1 MHQQVEPLFVAQQH
15 GNAYRGEVLDG
26 KTYQIL
32 LITAHLYV
40 TEAIAKV
47 AARRMWEAQQA
58 EVAA

>member
-1 MHQQVEPLFVAQQH
+1 MHQQPLFVAQQH
-15 GNAYRGEVLDG
+15 GNAFQGEVLDG

-32 LITAHLYV
+32 MITAHLYV

-47 AARRMWEAQQA
+47 AARRMWEARDV